1 MRSEEFGM
9 WWQISFVMCQTFKSE
24 FDKGTKNEQTKVWNS
39 WNKKFFLLTS
49 TMLDVKC
56 IRIELSNIHTTI
68 GRIHR
73 ICNNHIRPNHAK
85 AYLQKYFL
93 IIDSWVALTNSYHW
107 IEGVFDIFWILFINV
122 ILTGTQLNVFSPW
135 YKLNCVIE

>member
-9 WWQISFVMCQTFKSE
+9 WWQISFVMCQTYKSE
-24 FDKGTKNEQTKVWNS
+24 FDKSTKNEQTKFWNS
-39 WNKKFFLLTS
+39 WNK
-49 TMLDVKC
+49 
-56 IRIELSNIHTTI
+56 NIIFIDIQNARCKIYKDWIYWWI
-68 GRIHR
+68 GRIQR
-73 ICNNHIRPNHAK
+73 TCIIDVRPNYPK

-122 ILTGTQLNVFSPW
+122 ILTGTRLNVFSPW